1 MKASAGRIEGFDPS
15 AIAES
20 RTEATS
26 SLNRLKGLAAE
37 IENAKQ
43 LISWLLARR
52 EANAAS
58 EQIDLVNSQ
67 RQDLESSRDLDHNW
81 EIHLTALSQI
91 ITSARHEAENWQL
104 ENYGPSI
111 SNLYKRF
118 SAHPIFGNIKATVDP
133 AKEEVRITAEVTD
146 SLVRFVKHPP
156 EGVAPLRYFSEAQAN
171 VLALSVF
178 LSNVLQQRWSKM
190 TGVFMDDPVQNM
202 DDLNSNAFIDTI
214 RGLAT
219 TAGRQFVVA
228 TCDPHLY
235 RLMLVKLACLN
246 VEPGRKRFSAYRLE
260 GISVDGPKLVPD
272 V

>member
-1 MKASAGRIEGFDPS
+1 M
-15 AIAES
+15 
-20 RTEATS
+20 
-26 SLNRLKGLAAE
+26 
-37 IENAKQ
+37 
-43 LISWLLARR
+43 
-52 EANAAS
+52 
-58 EQIDLVNSQ
+58 
-67 RQDLESSRDLDHNW
+67 
-81 EIHLTALSQI
+81 HLGALSQM

-104 ENYGPSI
+104 SNYGPSI

-133 AKEEVRITAEVTD
+133 AKEEVRIIAEITD
-146 SLVRFVKHPP
+146 SLLRFVRHPP
-156 EGVAPLRYFSEAQAN
+156 DGVAPLRYFSEAQAN

-190 TGVFMDDPVQNM
+190 TSVFMDDPVQNM

-214 RGLAT
+214 RALIT
-219 TAGRQFVVA
+219 KDGRQFVIA

-246 VEPGRKRFSAYRLE
+246 VDTRPKRFSAYRLE
-260 GISVDGPKLVPD
+260 GVSVDGPNLIRD